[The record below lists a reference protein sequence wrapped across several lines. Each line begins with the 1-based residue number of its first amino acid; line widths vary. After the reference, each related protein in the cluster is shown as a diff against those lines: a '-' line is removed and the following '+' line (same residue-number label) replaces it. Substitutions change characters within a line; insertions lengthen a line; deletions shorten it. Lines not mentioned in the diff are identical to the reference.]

1 MPYRKDGNGGERW
14 WYRRAVKR
22 TDVILFEISEM
33 GTARVFARSR
43 GLQPC
48 ERVTLGVAG
57 RWGDATLLANL
68 IDAGDVKLS
77 WGVSYREVWHE
88 GISDALRLRLESTH
102 FCCVFRIGSSTV
114 TPFLL
119 VT

>member
-33 GTARVFARSR
+33 GTTRVLARSQ

-48 ERVTLGVAG
+48 ERVILGVAV
-57 RWGDATLLANL
+57 REGDAALVNL

-77 WGVSYREVWHE
+77 WGVSCRRVWHE
-88 GISDALRLRLESTH
+88 GISDALRFKVRALSLPL
-102 FCCVFRIGSSTV
+102 C
-114 TPFLL
+114 L
-119 VT
+119 

>member
-14 WYRRAVKR
+14 WYRRAAKR

-57 RWGDATLLANL
+57 R
-68 IDAGDVKLS
+68 
-77 WGVSYREVWHE
+77 
-88 GISDALRLRLESTH
+88 
-102 FCCVFRIGSSTV
+102 
-114 TPFLL
+114 
-119 VT
+119 